1 MTRVPSI
8 PKPDTLE
15 AILGPIVDVT
25 IDASEVEQ
33 RELLAD
39 IERRR
44 HLGRLERENA
54 IMKQAIRRS
63 QHYLRLALQPG
74 GLSAKECVAGLLQ
87 TLDTDDINEVTK
99 RHE

>member
-8 PKPDTLE
+8 PKPDTLD
-15 AILGPIVDVT
+15 AILGPIV
-25 IDASEVEQ
+25 DASEVEQ

-63 QHYLRLALQPG
+63 QHYLRLALQRG